1 MIIVGGRSCT
11 MLIISGE
18 SFKCIL
24 CMDLEQIRQNEKG
37 KIRAKLAE
45 PLMSKGTN
53 NDGKP
58 QVYAGCGNGN
68 ETVFSSSAGVAL
80 W

>member
-24 CMDLEQIRQNEKG
+24 CMDLKQIRQNEKG
-37 KIRAKLAE
+37 KFWSNLAE

-53 NDGKP
+53 NDGKR
-58 QVYAGCGNGN
+58 QVHGSRGNGN
-68 ETVFSSSAGVAL
+68 ETVSSSSAGVAL